1 METIKV
7 KIKTKNVE
15 SVKKFQEIWE
25 LFRFCVDS
33 GIECK
38 IERLYGGYAIRFP
51 NGGDFAQHNAT
62 YGGTEGYVEPAIGD
76 AEFDYSAVGLNLAK
90 ALVRKHRSKLTEK
103 KSSAAR

>member
-1 METIKV
+1 MLRVKARIKA
-7 KIKTKNVE
+7 KNTE
-15 SVKKFQEIWE
+15 RAKRFPEIWE

-33 GIECK
+33 EIECK